1 MQKLNISNFDHSFFF
16 SEIEKHFVSNES
28 TAANLRSVPWS
39 VGGFGSCEQG
49 LFVEKIYME
58 GIQRFLDYCSR
69 KASSLFVEKIY
80 MEGI

>member
-1 MQKLNISNFDHSFFF
+1 MQKLNISNFDHFFLF

-28 TAANLRSVPWS
+28 AAILRSVPWS
-39 VGGFGSCEQG
+39 VRGSSSCEQG

-69 KASSLFVEKIY
+69 KASRAFVEVI
-80 MEGI
+80 